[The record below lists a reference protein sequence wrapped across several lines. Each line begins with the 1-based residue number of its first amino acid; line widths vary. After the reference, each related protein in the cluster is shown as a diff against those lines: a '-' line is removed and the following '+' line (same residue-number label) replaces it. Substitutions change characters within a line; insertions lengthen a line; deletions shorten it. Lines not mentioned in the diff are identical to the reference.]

1 MAVKKKVAKKSVT
14 KAPAVKKEVTT
25 KKKVAKKKVAAAAPA
40 KKLTSIATRQTKAQ
54 IVTAIAEDTGL
65 TKAQV
70 ASVFANLGELIQ
82 RHMQARGSG
91 EFTIPDAGVKVKR
104 VIKPAR
110 KARMGRN
117 PFTGEEVKIAAKPKS
132 KAVKCLAL
140 TALKKTIA

>member
-1 MAVKKKVAKKSVT
+1 MAIKKKVSKKKVAQ
-14 KAPAVKKEVTT
+14 TT
-25 KKKVAKKKVAAAAPA
+25 PA
-40 KKLTSIATRQTKAQ
+40 KKLKSISTKQTKAQ
-54 IVTAIAEDTGL
+54 IITAIAEDTGL
-65 TKAQV
+65 TKKEV
-70 ASVFANLGELIQ
+70 ASVFSNLGELIQ

-91 EFTIPDAGVKVKR
+91 EFTIPDTGVKIKR

-140 TALKKTIA
+140 AALKKTIA

>member
-1 MAVKKKVAKKSVT
+1 MAVKKKVS
-14 KAPAVKKEVTT
+14 
-25 KKKVAKKKVAAAAPA
+25 KKKVTAKKKVTKKTTAKAAPV
-40 KKLTSIATRQTKAQ
+40 KKLKSITTKQTKAQ
-54 IVTAIAEDTGL
+54 VIAAIAEDTGL
-65 TKAQV
+65 TKKEV
-70 ASVFANLGELIQ
+70 SSVFSNLGELIQ

-91 EFTIPDAGVKVKR
+91 EFAIPDTGVKIKR

-140 TALKKTIA
+140 AALKKTIA